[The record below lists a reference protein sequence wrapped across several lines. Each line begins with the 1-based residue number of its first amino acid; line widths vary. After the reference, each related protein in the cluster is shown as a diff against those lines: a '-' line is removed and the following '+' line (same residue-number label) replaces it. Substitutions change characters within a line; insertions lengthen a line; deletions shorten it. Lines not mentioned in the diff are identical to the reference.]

1 MSAPDISLLGK
12 RRFAP
17 LFVVQFLGAFND
29 NVLKFTMLFLASY
42 TVYQSAPEKVEQL
55 SALATGLFI
64 LPYFLLSAIGGQLA
78 DRFDKAVLIRCIKG
92 AEILFMAI
100 GLAGCYFEMISL
112 LMVALFLMGV
122 HSALFGPVK
131 YSIMPQH
138 LSTDEIMG
146 ATGLIEAGTFLAILG
161 GQLFAGLLTPLNA
174 GIAATALATCG
185 FLISFLIPPAPS
197 ADKRLQVDYNVFRS
211 TWRIM
216 SQATK
221 YPGIWYT
228 IVGISWFFGVGAV
241 VLAEFIPL
249 VNGVLGAQ
257 KEVATLFLI
266 IFSVSIAIGSL
277 AVNLIAKGK
286 VSARFVPV
294 AALGMAGSLIYLW
307 IATSRFVVQVPGA
320 DIATFVASEGAWHI
334 LAALFGIAFSGGMFI
349 VPLYAILM
357 TQTSDAERSQIIAG
371 NNIINA
377 VMTVIIV
384 LAVTAMLGAGASLPL
399 VIGVLGLA
407 TIPVALGAHYR
418 LRRALAD
425 LR

>member
-1 MSAPDISLLGK
+1 MSAPDISLLTK

-42 TVYQSAPEKVEQL
+42 TVYASAPEKVEQL
-55 SALATGLFI
+55 GALATGLFI
-64 LPYFLLSAIGGQLA
+64 LPYFLLSALGGQLA
-78 DRFDKAVLIRCIKG
+78 DRYDKALLIRFIKA

-138 LSTDEIMG
+138 LGGHEIMG
-146 ATGLIEAGTFLAILG
+146 GTGLIEAGTFLAILG
-161 GQLFAGLLTPLNA
+161 GQLFAGLLTPLSA
-174 GIAATALATCG
+174 GIAAVALSTCG
-185 FLISFLIPPAPS
+185 LLISFLIPAAPPTNRQL
-197 ADKRLQVDYNVFRS
+197 KVDYNVVRS
-211 TWRIM
+211 TWVM
-216 SQATK
+216 MGKATK
-221 YPGIWYT
+221 PQGIWYA
-228 IVGISWFFGVGAV
+228 ILGISWFFGVGAV

-249 VNGVLGAQ
+249 VNGVLSAQ

-277 AVNLIAKGK
+277 SVNLITKGK
-286 VSARFVPV
+286 VSARFVPA
-294 AALGMAGSLIYLW
+294 AALGMAGSMIYLW
-307 IATSRFVVQVPGA
+307 IATSNFAVQIGGA
-320 DIATFVASEGAWHI
+320 NVAQFIASEGAWPI
-334 LAALFGIAFSGGMFI
+334 FAALFGIAFSGGMFI

-357 TQTSDAERSQIIAG
+357 TQTSDGERSQIIAA
-371 NNIINA
+371 NNIINS

-384 LAVTAMLGAGASLPL
+384 AAVTAMLGAGLSLPA
-399 VIGVLGLA
+399 VIGALGIA
-407 TIPVALGAHYR
+407 TIPVAFGAHYR
-418 LRRALAD
+418 LRRALPG
-425 LR
+425 L